1 MPDIDSKPQTP
12 ATPPRR
18 GGRVIVVGGAIL
30 LGGVVLMLL
39 PLALGR
45 WGLNKY
51 IVAAGFFLACW
62 GIGCAVH
69 GVWDLLQKR

>member
-1 MPDIDSKPQTP
+1 M
-12 ATPPRR
+12 
-18 GGRVIVVGGAIL
+18 VGGAIL